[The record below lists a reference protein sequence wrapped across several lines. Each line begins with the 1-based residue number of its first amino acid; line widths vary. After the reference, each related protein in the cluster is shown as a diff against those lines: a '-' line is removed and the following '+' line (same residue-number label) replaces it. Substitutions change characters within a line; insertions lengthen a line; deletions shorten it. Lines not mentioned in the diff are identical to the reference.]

1 MDRFDTLHDDRTLR
15 WCKYRY
21 PDDINSGEFTFDCTK
36 DGFTWTLPSDKPL

>member
-21 PDDINSGEFTFDCTK
+21 PDENTMEWDTTR
-36 DGFTWTLPSDKPL
+36 